1 MNDNLKPNIP
11 LVLVIDDDRSLRTLL
26 VVALSEEGYEVAE
39 ANNGEQGLSEF
50 KRLLPDMVLLDA
62 VMPVMD
68 GFTCCQNLRNL
79 PAAEYTPALMLTV
92 LDDQNSVD
100 RAFECGATDYVTKPI
115 HWAVLRQRVN
125 RLLKASLAHKQ
136 VNLITQAFEKQIRKQ
151 RLVQDTLRRLN
162 QSLTGEQI
170 LNPLMAGIRE
180 VLATDISLLYHKDGE
195 FLLTHSSFRETF
207 LGQYSFT
214 DFNWAKE
221 YGGEWEQGKV
231 LAIADI
237 NQTKISESARQI
249 CEQLNIKAA
258 LVAPIFIKG
267 KFWGLLEV
275 HQSYFRQWEVAEIGL
290 LGDLADLVAVAI
302 GIKQ

>member
-1 MNDNLKPNIP
+1 MNPNFQQNIP
-11 LVLVIDDDRSLRTLL
+11 LILVIDDDRSLRTLL

-68 GFTCCQNLRNL
+68 GFICCEKLRNL
-79 PAAEYTPALMLTV
+79 PAAEYTPVLMLTV

-125 RLLKASLAHKQ
+125 RLLKASLAQKQ
-136 VNLITQAFEKQIRKQ
+136 VNLITQAFEKQLRKE

-162 QSLTGEQI
+162 QSLTGKQI

-180 VLATDISLLYHKDGE
+180 ILAADSSLLYQKTGDL
-195 FLLTHSSFRETF
+195 FLTNSGFRETF
-207 LGQYSFT
+207 LGQYSLA
-214 DFNWAKE
+214 DFSWAKE
-221 YGGEWEQGKV
+221 YAGEWEEGKV

-237 NQTKISESARQI
+237 NQTEISESARQVY
-249 CEQLNIKAA
+249 QKLNIKAA

-267 KFWGLLEV
+267 NFWGLLEV
-275 HQSYFRQWEVAEIGL
+275 HQSYFREWEAAEIGL
-290 LGDLADLVAVAI
+290 LGNLADLVAVAI
-302 GIKQ
+302 RLRQ